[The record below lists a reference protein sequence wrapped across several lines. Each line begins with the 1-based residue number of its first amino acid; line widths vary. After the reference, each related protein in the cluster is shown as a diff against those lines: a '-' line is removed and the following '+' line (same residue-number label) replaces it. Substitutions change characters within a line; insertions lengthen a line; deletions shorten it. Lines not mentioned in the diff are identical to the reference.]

1 MVHRQKNIFTIPGV
15 VAFPIDLS
23 RGAFSSKGRGE
34 LSHYTMTTTNEG
46 PTTMKEEKEE
56 E

>member
-1 MVHRQKNIFTIPGV
+1 
-15 VAFPIDLS
+15 
-23 RGAFSSKGRGE
+23 
-34 LSHYTMTTTNEG
+34 MTTTNEG